1 MCFLRSVPRDKE
13 ESIWKDDG
21 SKDWGH
27 LRPKMVGVENASN
40 TYPSSEIVAKNT
52 SNQFRLK
59 IRMKIKKYA
68 WVRLG

>member
-1 MCFLRSVPRDKE
+1 MYFLRLVPRDKE

-40 TYPSSEIVAKNT
+40 TYP
-52 SNQFRLK
+52 
-59 IRMKIKKYA
+59 
-68 WVRLG
+68 WH